1 MISSAWSTELKS
13 CSAKMGLR
21 NLWFDRR
28 KIRKKKSSTEIV
40 YRISNFGRI
49 GTKSKWISGF
59 GSLRNIYKK
68 KKWVLIQRKR
78 WVWMLVV
85 ALISAGVVNGCWYTF
100 IPFTDSFP
108 SIDPLL
114 PCHFLIYLVTIFL
127 TTPNTWLNDFILNI
141 PINLLWEALCE
152 LPNYIGIVF
161 WKSVI
166 DEICSEKFWWE
177 ILNR

>member
-1 MISSAWSTELKS
+1 
-13 CSAKMGLR
+13 
-21 NLWFDRR
+21 
-28 KIRKKKSSTEIV
+28 
-40 YRISNFGRI
+40 
-49 GTKSKWISGF
+49 
-59 GSLRNIYKK
+59 
-68 KKWVLIQRKR
+68 
-78 WVWMLVV
+78 
-85 ALISAGVVNGCWYTF
+85 
-100 IPFTDSFP
+100 
-108 SIDPLL
+108 L